1 MRTSLSLVVCCILS
15 ITFFSLRNAYGDNPA
30 PVPATESKYT
40 IGSIQTTGNRGTG
53 TTEILAKI
61 RSRAGEVFDPNMAAE
76 DAKRIAELAG
86 VEYGYYNTALVD
98 GKIKLTFVIVEKNII
113 RSITFVGNH
122 SYKTTTLERKLDFK
136 TADYLDTAQAQ
147 ASTAT
152 LAEFYRKNGY
162 VFAQVNLDSG
172 KLSEG
177 KLIYT
182 IDEGARVKIGSVI
195 FIGNK
200 ALKTRELKS
209 VVKTKKNKFI
219 FWPNYYSEEQ
229 LTADTAKLQ
238 SVYYDR
244 GFLNASVTT
253 KQEFSKDKK
262 KARISFVIDEGPAYK
277 IDKIILA
284 GNKYFDDKSLLSQFK
299 SKQGLVYRE
308 KKAQADAKQILKLYR
323 QDGFIDAKVEQK
335 REFASKDT
343 VSLEFD
349 ITESERFRIGQIEIT
364 GNEQTQDKV
373 IRRVLDEYDFQTG
386 QWYNGDTARGDGS
399 GELEK
404 TIKNTTLVESATI
417 TPAGKKPGQK
427 DAHVNIT
434 EGQTGMVMLGAGI
447 ASDSGV
453 IGQLSFEQ
461 KNFDIKNKP
470 KSFGELITGQAYKGA
485 GQNLRIALEPGTEVS
500 QYSVAFSDPYFRD
513 KPVSLDVIGSSYERG
528 FESYVEQR
536 LKGYTGFEKRDKDHW
551 RKSIGF
557 RLENVNIGHIDSN
570 APKEITDVKGDNL
583 LASVIFGIGRDLTDS
598 RFTPTRGSIY
608 NLSYEQAGGDFTFG
622 VLSGTYKRFFT
633 LYEDLAERKTVLAT
647 RLYAATIVG
656 DAPPFEKFY
665 AGGSTTIRGF
675 EYRGVST
682 RGLQTNVSNPERKD
696 PIGSDWILL
705 ANAEV
710 AVPIISENFSWLF
723 FVDSGAIDTGG
734 YRASV
739 GTGIQILIPQWFGP
753 VPMRFEVAMPF
764 MKAGDDKTQAFSFS
778 IGRLF

>member
-40 IGSIQTTGNRGTG
+40 IGGIQTTGNRGTG

-86 VEYGYYNTALVD
+86 VEYSYYNTALVD

-147 ASTAT
+147 ASTAM

-195 FIGNK
+195 FVGNK

-209 VVKTKKNKFI
+209 VVKTKKTKFI

-262 KARISFVIDEGPAYK
+262 KALISFIIDEGPAYK

-299 SKQGLVYRE
+299 SKEGLVYRE

-343 VSLEFD
+343 VRLEFD
-349 ITESERFRIGQIEIT
+349 ITEDERFRIGQIEIT

-417 TPAGKKPGQK
+417 TPASKKPGQK
-427 DAHVNIT
+427 DAHVNVT

-557 RLENVNIGHIDSN
+557 RLENVNIGHIDSD

-622 VLSGTYKRFFT
+622 ILSGTYKRFFT

-682 RGLQTNVSNPERKD
+682 RGLQTHVPHPERED